1 MASESGFSN
10 QKKLGTAQFKTIH
23 NVGGDKYGQSVA
35 SKALYEKSPEDTI
48 TVTDVIGNSGQIE
61 FLNVQF
67 VGHNALANDVLRI
80 NAGAYTNFEFDV
92 ISIVDIDN
100 FLILPLLPSI
110 DISGELAIIMS
121 WVTNKANADGSQI
134 VTLAPVPLQFVKDS
148 TVVNVNEDTA
158 TPANNLA
165 LPAGLFIYKDGV
177 QIPVTKDTGTPANN
191 VGIPVEIVAASG
203 TPINITAGDINVQ
216 LTDLGANFDAVR
228 LGDGTGN
235 YVAVNASDEALVHD
249 ADVLAQTVLLVA
261 KDFATSA
268 KQDLL
273 LAELQL
279 KADLTETQPV
289 SLASVPL
296 ATGAATEAKQ
306 DTGNTSLAGIGTN
319 TVNIPNVIATEGGA
333 QPSHGLI
340 VMGHTG
346 AGVAR
351 HLLVDGTGRLNT
363 NVTAS
368 VLPTGAS
375 TLAEQQGQSTTLNS
389 IDSNTNTISLG
400 IQTETSAFTSVSM
413 VASGIDPSGST
424 VRALRVNA
432 SNQLLTFIGN
442 TSVVIQQSSQAG
454 PITST
459 QKSVGLT
466 AVRATVSGS
475 APLSSRKKVMFKPSK
490 NNTGSIYIGS
500 SSVTIA
506 NGMEIIG
513 PDRLEF
519 TFDSSD
525 YYLISD
531 VAGQVVEIVEV
542 A

>member
-1 MASESGFSN
+1 
-10 QKKLGTAQFKTIH
+10 
-23 NVGGDKYGQSVA
+23 
-35 SKALYEKSPEDTI
+35 
-48 TVTDVIGNSGQIE
+48 
-61 FLNVQF
+61 
-67 VGHNALANDVLRI
+67 
-80 NAGAYTNFEFDV
+80 
-92 ISIVDIDN
+92 
-100 FLILPLLPSI
+100 
-110 DISGELAIIMS
+110 
-121 WVTNKANADGSQI
+121 
-134 VTLAPVPLQFVKDS
+134 
-148 TVVNVNEDTA
+148 
-158 TPANNLA
+158 
-165 LPAGLFIYKDGV
+165 
-177 QIPVTKDTGTPANN
+177 
-191 VGIPVEIVAASG
+191 
-203 TPINITAGDINVQ
+203 
-216 LTDLGANFDAVR
+216 
-228 LGDGTGN
+228 
-235 YVAVNASDEALVHD
+235 
-249 ADVLAQTVLLVA
+249 
-261 KDFATSA
+261 
-268 KQDLL
+268 
-273 LAELQL
+273 
-279 KADLTETQPV
+279 
-289 SLASVPL
+289 
-296 ATGAATEAKQ
+296 
-306 DTGNTSLAGIGTN
+306 
-319 TVNIPNVIATEGGA
+319 
-333 QPSHGLI
+333 
-340 VMGHTG
+340 
-346 AGVAR
+346 
-351 HLLVDGTGRLNT
+351 
-363 NVTAS
+363 

-400 IQTETSAFTSVSM
+400 IQTETSAFSSVSM